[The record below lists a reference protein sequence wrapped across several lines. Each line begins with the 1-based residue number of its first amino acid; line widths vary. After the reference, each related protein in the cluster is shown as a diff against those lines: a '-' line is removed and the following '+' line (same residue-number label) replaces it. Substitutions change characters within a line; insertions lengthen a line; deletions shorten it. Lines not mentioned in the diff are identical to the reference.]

1 MQAVSNNNFLE
12 EKTFLNYSSC
22 YVLALQTD
30 NNNYVLSQ
38 SIPGHRG
45 GTQDIN
51 ELLNFI
57 ESPSNC
63 QDVKSSVSGK
73 NNRNSNGPV
82 TLKER

>member
-1 MQAVSNNNFLE
+1 MQTPCNVTVKE
-12 EKTFLNYSSC
+12 ETFINYLSC
-22 YVLALQTD
+22 IVLDLQTD